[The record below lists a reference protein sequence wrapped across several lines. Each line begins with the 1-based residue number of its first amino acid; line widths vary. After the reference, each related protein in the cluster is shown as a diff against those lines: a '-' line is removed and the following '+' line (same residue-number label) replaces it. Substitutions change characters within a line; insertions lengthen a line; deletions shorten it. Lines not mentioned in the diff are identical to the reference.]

1 MCIGASDHPADVET
15 CPRRVGRAGS
25 AFVPRLST
33 IIRRP
38 IASIRSVTV
47 YCSSSSAVPRAYA
60 VAAAELGRAIAAN
73 QWTLV
78 YGGNKVGTMG
88 ALSDACRDAGGRVIG
103 VTPQLFIDK
112 GIDDKRCHEL
122 VVTECMRTR
131 KAAMEQRGDAFV
143 TLPGGLGTLEEI
155 FEIIVAKQLGYHD
168 KPIVLLNVNDFFAPL
183 LAMIEQGI
191 EQRFI
196 KPKARELYFV
206 AENVEAAVNHIRS
219 YVPPVREEKWFE
231 KSVPSGVE

>member
-1 MCIGASDHPADVET
+1 MPAV
-15 CPRRVGRAGS
+15 VRA
-25 AFVPRLST
+25 
-33 IIRRP
+33 
-38 IASIRSVTV
+38 VTV
-47 YCSSSSAVPRAYA
+47 FCSSSSAVPRAYV

-73 QWTLV
+73 NWTLV
-78 YGGNKVGTMG
+78 YGGNNVGTMG
-88 ALSDACRDAGGRVIG
+88 ALSDACRDAGGRVVG

-112 GIDDKRCHEL
+112 GVDDKRCHEL

-155 FEIIVAKQLGYHD
+155 FEIIVGKQLGYHD
-168 KPIVLLNVNDFFAPL
+168 KPIVLLNVNNFFAPL

-196 KPKARELYFV
+196 KSRARDLYFV
-206 AENVEAAVNHIRS
+206 AADVDAAVAHIRS
-219 YVPPVREEKWFE
+219 YTPPARDDKWFVV
-231 KSVPSGVE
+231 KN